1 LPSCRCG
8 LEGDR
13 VRPTALV
20 PLVLTAVLAA
30 GALAGCGQSKADKA
44 NDKVCDA
51 RDNIAQEIK
60 DLQGLTITTATVDE
74 ISSSLK
80 AIRDNLADIGKAQ
93 GDLSDQRRK
102 DVQAA
107 NEAFKA
113 TMSQIAGS
121 IGKSLSIQNA
131 ATQTK
136 QALQQLAE
144 SYRASFGKLDCS

>member
-1 LPSCRCG
+1 M
-8 LEGDR
+8 
-13 VRPTALV
+13 RPAALV
-20 PLVLTAVLAA
+20 LVVLAA
-30 GALAGCGQSKADKA
+30 VLGAGVLAGCGESKADKA
-44 NDKVCDA
+44 QAQVCDA
-51 RDNIAQEIK
+51 RDDIGQQVK
-60 DLQGLTITTATVDE
+60 DLQGLTITTATAAEV
-74 ISSSLK
+74 SSSLK
-80 AIRDNLADIGKAQ
+80 SIRDSLADITSAQ
-93 GDLSDQRRK
+93 GDLSDERRK

-121 IGKSLSIQNA
+121 IGKSLSIENA

>member
-1 LPSCRCG
+1 MRQA
-8 LEGDR
+8 
-13 VRPTALV
+13 ALV
-20 PLVLTAVLAA
+20 PIVLAAVLAA

-44 NDKVCDA
+44 QDQVCDA
-51 RDNIAQEIK
+51 RDDIGQQVK
-60 DLQGLTITTATVDE
+60 DLQGLTITTATAAEV
-74 ISSSLK
+74 SSSLNS
-80 AIRDNLADIGKAQ
+80 IRDSLADIAKAQ
-93 GDLSDQRRK
+93 GDLSDERRK

-113 TMSQIAGS
+113 TMSQIAGN
-121 IGKSLSIQNA
+121 IGKNLSIQNA